1 MTYLKYKK
9 YQTVGE
15 WWEKTG
21 RGKFPIQVPDAI
33 SKLQKKENLS
43 FHEAF
48 EFLVKKKVIIF
59 IEKPNKNISI

>member
-1 MTYLKYKK
+1 MIYLKYKK
-9 YQTVGE
+9 YQTGGE

-21 RGKFPIQVPDAI
+21 RGKFPIQVPASI

-48 EFLVKKKVIIF
+48 ELLVREKVIIF
-59 IEKPNKNISI
+59 VGHANEK